1 MKFSADLR
9 NLKIISVAEG
19 KEISTVKDIIIDP
32 TKGTLAFFIINQPID
47 YLGARIIAFE
57 DVLGL
62 GDYALIIN
70 DSTVI
75 QDVAHNSLAIELLQ
89 KRVKVIGSQLL
100 TTKGTLLGQV
110 SEFMIDEETGK
121 ITGFVLVDSENK
133 TSQCHC
139 DHVLT
144 YGQEIILIEQ
154 DNQDTLASRKER
166 KQNAAANSVRDK
178 EYLRKKIEEFGKKDS
193 LLKSEAN
200 NSEVIE
206 FPQDFNVFEQRQL
219 QFLVGK
225 ILTKDVKLETG
236 NLLKAGEQITQ
247 ESLAG
252 IKSRQTLMQLTA
264 HVMK

>member
-1 MKFSADLR
+1 
-9 NLKIISVAEG
+9 
-19 KEISTVKDIIIDP
+19 
-32 TKGTLAFFIINQPID
+32 
-47 YLGARIIAFE
+47 
-57 DVLGL
+57 
-62 GDYALIIN
+62 
-70 DSTVI
+70 
-75 QDVAHNSLAIELLQ
+75 
-89 KRVKVIGSQLL
+89 
-100 TTKGTLLGQV
+100 
-110 SEFMIDEETGK
+110 
-121 ITGFVLVDSENK
+121 
-133 TSQCHC
+133 
-139 DHVLT
+139 
-144 YGQEIILIEQ
+144 
-154 DNQDTLASRKER
+154 LASRKER